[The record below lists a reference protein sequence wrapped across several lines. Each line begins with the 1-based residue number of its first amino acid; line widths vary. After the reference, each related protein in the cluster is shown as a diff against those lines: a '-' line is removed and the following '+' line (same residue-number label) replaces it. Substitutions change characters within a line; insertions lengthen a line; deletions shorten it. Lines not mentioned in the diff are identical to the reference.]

1 MANWIRRFGWVPAVA
16 VLALALSGC
25 QLYLVAHTS
34 PGAAED
40 PHAILAPID
49 HTQLASDFEAM
60 EVTIQVPEEVAA
72 QPPLPCC
79 RPRVTWRV
87 DFETG
92 SQQVSADITGL
103 FTLTGREAHATLPR
117 GIFLPGVTYIVST
130 WNTLTPD
137 GIDTDLRR
145 IAVSWEPT
153 IDVAAADRCE
163 TLGQARCM
171 LPFPSDRFTVA
182 DPATDTGRRIHL
194 DAASLPANAQGVHI
208 DPAAWNRS
216 DGFSPGAQIL
226 AEVPGLD
233 LGRTDEPRIDALGR
247 ALEPGR
253 AVVVVDADTGA
264 RVPVFAEANATNP
277 GPIPLLIVRPVRNLL
292 EGHRYVVGLQGLRAA
307 DGSMI
312 PPSREFQLYRDNI
325 PTFIPEIEARRDHM
339 TDLIIRLNEAG
350 MPREGMYLAWDFTVA
365 SQRSLTERSLAI
377 RDATFDPL
385 GADGVLDHT
394 VTAVQQ
400 NPNPDTLRRIT
411 GTFEVP
417 NFLLGDGGPGNAFH
431 YADPSDPDS
440 LPIANGTIQAN
451 FICNIPRAAV
461 GADGRANPGRSLING
476 HGLLGNAS
484 QVNGFV
490 GLGNT
495 YDYTMCATDWIGMAS
510 GDLPN
515 VATVLGD
522 LSRFDT
528 MADRMQQGI
537 LNFQVLGRLLNSPDG
552 FASDPVFRVGSD
564 DRPAFRPHSLVFN
577 GNSQGGIMGGALTA
591 LSNEFE
597 RSVLGVPGMNYSTL
611 LTRSIDYD
619 PFSAVNAVAYPDSF
633 DQIFGQGLIQMLW
646 DRGESNGY
654 AHHMTD
660 DPLPGTR
667 THAVLL
673 IEAFGDHQVTNI
685 ATENMARTIGASVQ
699 MPNLAPGRHWDTT
712 PMWDIP
718 RIAAFPF
725 TGSAALVEWDF
736 GTPAPPLVNLPNRA
750 GQDPHGLG
758 GRESRLG
765 LQVAYFLEGL
775 LIDACGG
782 GPCISSV
789 R

>member
-1 MANWIRRFGWVPAVA
+1 VA
-16 VLALALSGC
+16 FLLSGC

-34 PGAAED
+34 PGTAED
-40 PHAILAPID
+40 PHAILAPAD
-49 HTQLASDFEAM
+49 HTQLATDFTAVD
-60 EVTIQVPEEVAA
+60 VTVQLPEIVTGE
-72 QPPLPCC
+72 PPLPCC
-79 RPRVTWRV
+79 EPRTTWRV
-87 DFETG
+87 DIETG
-92 SQQVSADITGL
+92 SQAVIADITGL
-103 FTLTGREAHATLPR
+103 FTLDGRLARATLPR

-137 GIDTDLRR
+137 GLQTDRRR
-145 IAVSWEPT
+145 IALSWEPAV
-153 IDVAAADRCE
+153 DVADASRCE

-182 DPATDTGRRIHL
+182 DAATDTGRRVHL
-194 DAASLPANAQGVHI
+194 AADSLPANAQGVHI
-208 DPAAWNRS
+208 DPTAWNRS

-226 AEVPGLD
+226 VEVPGLD
-233 LGRTDEPRIDALGR
+233 PGRTDLPRIDALADSRSLGK
-247 ALEPGR
+247 
-253 AVVVVDADTGA
+253 AVLVVDAETGD
-264 RVPVFAEANATNP
+264 RIPVFAEANATRP
-277 GPIPLLIVRPVRNLL
+277 GPVPLLIVRPVRNLL
-292 EGHRYVVGLQGLRAA
+292 EGHRYIVGLRNLRAT
-307 DGSMI
+307 DGSVLEA
-312 PPSREFQLYRDNI
+312 SREFQLYRDNI

-339 TDLIIRLNEAG
+339 TDLVVRLNEAA

-365 SQRSLTERSLAI
+365 SERSLSERSLAI
-377 RDATFDPL
+377 RDQTFDPL
-385 GADGVLDHT
+385 GADGVLGHT
-394 VTAVQQ
+394 VTSVEE
-400 NPNPDTLRRIT
+400 NPNANTLRRIT

-417 NFLLGDGGPGNAFH
+417 NFLVGDGGPGNAFH
-431 YADPSDPDS
+431 YADPADPDS
-440 LPIANGTIQAN
+440 LPSPNGTIQAN

-461 GADGRANPGRSLING
+461 GADGLANPGRSLMNG
-476 HGLLGNAS
+476 HGLLGDAS
-484 QVNGFV
+484 QVNGFA

-495 YDYTMCATDWIGMAS
+495 YDYTMCATDWIGMAT

-515 VATVLGD
+515 VASVLGD

-552 FASDPVFRVGSD
+552 FAADPVFRVGSD
-564 DRPAFRPHSLVFN
+564 LRPAFRPHSLVFN

-619 PFSAVNAVAYPDSF
+619 PFSAVNAVAYPDTF
-633 DQIFGQGLIQMLW
+633 DQIFGQGIIQMLW

-654 AHHMTD
+654 AHHITD

-667 THAVLL
+667 RHEVLL
-673 IEAFGDHQVTNI
+673 LEAFGDHQVTNI
-685 ATENMARTIGASVQ
+685 ATENMARTIGLAVQ
-699 MPNLAPGRHWDTT
+699 MPNLAPGRSWDTT

-718 RIAAFPF
+718 RIGAFPY
-725 TGSAALVEWDF
+725 TGSALVEWDY
-736 GTPAPPLVNLPNRA
+736 GTPAPPIVNLPNRA

-758 GRESRLG
+758 GREPRLG
-765 LQVAYFLEGL
+765 LQVAYFLEGV

-782 GPCISSV
+782 GPCVSSV